1 MNQLSLF
8 LVSHAEAVLFVAVFA
23 EQIGVP
29 LPAIPI
35 LLAAGALIADG
46 ALNPLTAVGITVVAS
61 VMADVLWYYLGRHGG
76 GGMLR
81 CLRKVSLCEGPT
93 IEKSERTFARHAMW
107 AGAGAKFVP
116 WLGFFVPPL
125 AGMFRIR
132 VGKFL
137 IFDTLGSLLYAV
149 VYLALG
155 FLFDRE
161 ITRVLEFLRHFG
173 TGTAVM
179 ALLLAIVLLG
189 QKLAHRRNAATSAP
203 LSSPDSL
210 ASVPRA

>member
-1 MNQLSLF
+1 
-8 LVSHAEAVLFVAVFA
+8 
-23 EQIGVP
+23 
-29 LPAIPI
+29 
-35 LLAAGALIADG
+35 
-46 ALNPLTAVGITVVAS
+46 
-61 VMADVLWYYLGRHGG
+61 
-76 GGMLR
+76 
-81 CLRKVSLCEGPT
+81 
-93 IEKSERTFARHAMW
+93 MW
-107 AGAGAKFVP
+107 AVAGAKFVP

-125 AGMFRIR
+125 AGIFRIP

-137 IFDTLGSLLYAV
+137 TFDALGSLLYAV

-173 TGTAVM
+173 IGTAAM

-210 ASVPRA
+210 VSVPRA

>member
-1 MNQLSLF
+1 MNQLNLF
-8 LVSHAEAVLFVAVFA
+8 LAGHAEAVLFVAVFA

-61 VMADVLWYYLGRHGG
+61 VMADLLWYYLGRHGG
-76 GGMLR
+76 GGMLQ
-81 CLRKVSLCEGPT
+81 CLRKVALCDGST
-93 IEKSERTFARHAMW
+93 IEKSERLFAKHGMW
-107 AGAGAKFVP
+107 AVAGAKFVP

-125 AGMFRIR
+125 AGIFRIR
-132 VGKFL
+132 LGKFL
-137 IFDTLGSLLYAV
+137 TFDALGSLVYAV

-161 ITRVLEFLRHFG
+161 INRVLEFVRHFG

-179 ALLLAIVLLG
+179 VSILG
-189 QKLAHRRNAATSAP
+189 ILFVAHKFAHRRKAVTSAAASP
-203 LSSPDSL
+203 LGDL
-210 ASVPRA
+210 APMPRA